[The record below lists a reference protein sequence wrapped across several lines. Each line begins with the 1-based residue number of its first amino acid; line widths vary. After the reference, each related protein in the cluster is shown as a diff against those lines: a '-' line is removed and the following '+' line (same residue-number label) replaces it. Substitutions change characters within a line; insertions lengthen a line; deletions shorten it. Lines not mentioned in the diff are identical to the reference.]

1 MVELCWV
8 YCLSCCNIELVCLLK
23 WRVSCCCVGEGLF
36 IIGGSKGSCL
46 KIELQRQSCAV
57 SNCFRWIW
65 CFWMFDAVVDLQDS
79 VYMLVLYMCLPLL
92 GEIIYFNHWRSFF
105 HLIQRI
111 ADTKWCRFDQ
121 GMKDRLPCSV
131 ATRYAEQLAR
141 TRISIF
147 RDFRFHR
154 APQAS
159 LGFFRVGLGFCWR
172 FV

>member
-65 CFWMFDAVVDLQDS
+65 CFWMFDAVVDLEDS

-121 GMKDRLPCSV
+121 GMKIPRNKPQKCGTLWCSRHIVSVKTLWWMGPTYLPSQRNFLFDIDRSKN
-131 ATRYAEQLAR
+131 
-141 TRISIF
+141 
-147 RDFRFHR
+147 
-154 APQAS
+154 
-159 LGFFRVGLGFCWR
+159 W
-172 FV
+172 